1 MKFNKQT
8 IIILL
13 ILASP
18 ALSCKK
24 YLDVVPDNIA
34 TIEYAFRM
42 RTTAKK
48 YLYTCYS
55 YIPNQADISSGF
67 MFTGDDMWY
76 PSYPNGSAPWE
87 IARGSQNIN
96 SPYLDYWNGA
106 GANKP
111 MWRGL
116 RECNIFLE
124 NVELVP
130 DLDSIEKEQW
140 IAEVKFLKAY
150 YHFFLMTLYGPIP
163 VIRNNLSIAAGV
175 DDVKVTRRPVDE
187 VVDYI
192 VELLDEASEG
202 LPNAVQD
209 PMAENGRITL
219 PIAKAL
225 KAKVLVYAASPL
237 FNGNP
242 DYSGFINKD
251 GTQLFSQTSS
261 PEKWQK
267 AANACKEAIDLC
279 ESLGYELYKFTLT
292 NQTLAISEETKIQ
305 MNVRNSFTER
315 WNSEVIWAD
324 PNSYTATIQNQSTP
338 RYDLS
343 VFGNSIIRG
352 NWGVPLKVVSQFYTK
367 NGLPINEDK
376 TWSYASRFNLRT
388 ATVADKYCIKPDYV
402 TAAFNF
408 DREPRFYATFGFD
421 GGIWYGQ
428 GKYDDNDTYV
438 LQCKVGQ
445 PAGKTNPTGFA
456 ASGYYPKKYVY
467 YTNIASTTAN
477 TNTITDYPWVLMRL
491 SDLYLLYAEAINEAE
506 GPANGEA
513 YKYLNLIRERA
524 GIPTVEDAWTNF
536 STNPSKFTS
545 KEGLRDIIHRER
557 YIELALEGHR
567 RWDVRRWKEAPVEL
581 TKPITGWDV
590 DQETSAAYYR
600 EKVIFRPTFTLKDY
614 FWPIREYDLIINKN
628 LVQNPGW

>member
-376 TWSYASRFNLRT
+376 TWSYSSRFNLRT

>member
-175 DDVKVTRRPVDE
+175 DDVKVTRRSVDE

-376 TWSYASRFNLRT
+376 TWSYSSRFNLRT